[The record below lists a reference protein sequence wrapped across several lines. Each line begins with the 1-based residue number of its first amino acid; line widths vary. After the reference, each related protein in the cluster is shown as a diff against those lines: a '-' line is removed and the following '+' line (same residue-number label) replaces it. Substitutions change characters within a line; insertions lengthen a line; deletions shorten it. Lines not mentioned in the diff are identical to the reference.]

1 MSHLHGRVA
10 LVTGATQGLGEG
22 VALRLA
28 SCRAQVAINGRS
40 EERGAHVL
48 AALRARGARAEFLP
62 ADVSDRERARQ
73 GVESSEISGSA
84 AMPAEA
90 QRARSNTA
98 AIPCPPPI
106 HMVSRP

>member
-1 MSHLHGRVA
+1 
-10 LVTGATQGLGEG
+10 
-22 VALRLA
+22 
-28 SCRAQVAINGRS
+28 
-40 EERGAHVL
+40 
-48 AALRARGARAEFLP
+48 LP